1 MRFLDFLVVFRLDF
15 AQISFNLVEKVF
27 ATQQFALLAA
37 SIVFYDILA
46 RACAESK
53 FWPTSIEFFFHCSFF
68 SFSFLFAAVIGL
80 LLGLM
85 QLKKLP
91 RKCHWDGQIWPWT
104 FSLNFLS
111 ILVHIS
117 GSIRPIT
124 LTWASLEGSFPS
136 AEVDHRWCQ
145 FGQKWWCQKWKKG
158 PGSSQPVMADLGVNG
173 LIFNLKFYA
182 LMSYDHLLMGQSWAS
197 CVRSY

>member
-1 MRFLDFLVVFRLDF
+1 MHLQHNRLPCLPPALRFSVLWLGH
-15 AQISFNLVEKVF
+15 AQK
-27 ATQQFALLAA
+27 
-37 SIVFYDILA
+37 
-46 RACAESK
+46 SK
-53 FWPTSIEFFFHCSFF
+53 FWDSFWRREWPTSIEFFFHCSFF
-68 SFSFLFAAVIGL
+68 SFSFFFAAVIGL